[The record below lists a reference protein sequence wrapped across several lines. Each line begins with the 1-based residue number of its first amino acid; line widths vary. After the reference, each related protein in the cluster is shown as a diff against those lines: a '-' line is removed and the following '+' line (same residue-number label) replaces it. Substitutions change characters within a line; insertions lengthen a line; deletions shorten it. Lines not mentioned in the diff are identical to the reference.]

1 MNEPET
7 STLIEPP
14 QSRPSFG
21 SQLTDTITA
30 PADLFTELR
39 PLPASAGTGF
49 AVVCLVVVLAIL
61 GNLTLFV
68 SKGAMEDVFRR
79 QQKALEQSVEQGKMT
94 AAQASRGMEQMR
106 GMSPI
111 IFVGIGAVAAT
122 IFTLVGSVF
131 WALVVFL
138 AGKFLGG
145 QPVTFAKAY
154 EITGLAFV
162 VLFLGGLVSA
172 ALILLRDSLSTP
184 SGALFVEDFD
194 PGNKVHIL
202 LQALNPFSIWFVA
215 VLAIGLAC
223 SSSVPLRKALIAFFG
238 FWVVTRVIAIYSGL
252 GWLA

>member
-7 STLIEPP
+7 STRIEPP

-49 AVVCLVVVLAIL
+49 AVVCLVVILAIL
-61 GNLTLFV
+61 GNFTLLV
-68 SKGAMEDVFRR
+68 SKGALEDVFRR
-79 QQKALEQSVEQGKMT
+79 QQKAMEQSVEQGKMT

-106 GMSPI
+106 GMSPV

-122 IFTLVGSVF
+122 VFTLVGSVF

-145 QPVTFAKAY
+145 RPISFAKSY
-154 EITGLAFV
+154 EISGLAFV
-162 VLFLGGLVSA
+162 ILLVGGLVTTG
-172 ALILLRDSLSTP
+172 LILLRDSLSTP

-215 VLAIGLAC
+215 VLGVGFAC
-223 SSSVPLRKALIAFFG
+223 SSGVPIRKALSVFLG
-238 FWVVTRVIAIYSGL
+238 FWVVSRVILVLSGM
-252 GWLA
+252 GAMA